1 MRVNLPAEQW
11 PAFDVW
17 KRKRLPTTRMT
28 RTEAF
33 EQWAHDHA
41 GDVEAMY
48 FAACESAADAYPAET
63 DTDYTARQQASEI
76 RP

>member
-1 MRVNLPAEQW
+1 MRVNLGVEQL
-11 PAFDVW
+11 PAFDAW
-17 KRKRLPTTRMT
+17 KRRRLAPSRMT

-41 GDVEAMY
+41 GDVEALY
-48 FAACESAADAYPAET
+48 IAACERAADSYPTETEAEYT
-63 DTDYTARQQASEI
+63 DRQRQEN